1 LDLLEAQAL
10 NPTPVASCEAA
21 AGLMDK
27 TAQLETSAKD
37 ASDDVLDDFE
47 GLTEAELA
55 EMEKRALGG
64 QV

>member
-1 LDLLEAQAL
+1 MA
-10 NPTPVASCEAA
+10 
-21 AGLMDK
+21 K